1 MRIAY
6 FTESLPPLT
15 DGVARTYTRL
25 AETLNRRKIDFLFF
39 APVLPKE
46 QEPWRGRVVSV
57 PWVPFPLY
65 RYYRVGLPNPFRLT
79 PILDKFRPDLI
90 QVAAPTPMGI
100 FGQHYAF
107 KHNIPLVSSY
117 HTHFVDYFPYYHVN
131 WAIKWGWDY
140 MRWFYNRTQA
150 TFGPSN
156 DTLSELKKR
165 GFKNLELWPRGI
177 DRTRFSP
184 RLRSEALRKKL
195 GCGKEKLF
203 LFVGRM
209 VQEKGL
215 DELSQAASALRKQG
229 YKFHLAFA
237 GDGPYRKVME
247 ERLPQD
253 HYFGFIQGREL
264 SELYAS
270 SDLFVFPSTTETF
283 GNVVL
288 EAMASG
294 LPVVG
299 AAQGGSLDLVKPGE
313 NGFLA
318 KPLDGE
324 DFARQVKTLLDN
336 PRAMKKMAKG
346 ALQTAAKYHWPVIN
360 NMLLSHCRSLMEKPQ
375 PRGTVVKSLQPA

>member
-15 DGVARTYTRL
+15 DGVARTFTRL
-25 AETLNRRKIDFLFF
+25 AETLNRRKIDFRFF

-46 QEPWRGRVVSV
+46 QEPWRGRVIHVPSV
-57 PWVPFPLY
+57 AFPLY
-65 RYYRVGLPNPFRLT
+65 RYYRVGLPNPFHLT
-79 PILDKFRPDLI
+79 PILDRFRPDLI

-100 FGQHYAF
+100 FGQNYAF
-107 KHNIPLVSSY
+107 KHKIPCVSSY
-117 HTHFVDYFPYYHVN
+117 HTHFVDYFPYYRFR
-131 WAIKWGWDY
+131 WAEEWGWNF
-140 MRWFYNRTQA
+140 MRWFYNRTRA
-150 TFGPSN
+150 IFAPSH
-156 DTLSELKKR
+156 DTVSELKKR
-165 GFKNLELWPRGI
+165 GFKGLELWPRGI
-177 DRTRFSP
+177 DRSRFSP

-195 GCGKEKLF
+195 GVGKEKLL

-209 VQEKGL
+209 VEEKGL
-215 DELSQAASALRKQG
+215 HELSEAALLLRKQG
-229 YKFHLAFA
+229 YQFHLAFA

-247 ERLPQD
+247 KRLPHD

-288 EAMASG
+288 EAFASG

-299 AAQGGSLDLVKPGE
+299 AAQGGSLDLVKPDT

-318 KPLDGE
+318 KPLDAR
-324 DFARQVKTLLDN
+324 DFAGKVKYLLDR
-336 PRAMKKMAKG
+336 PKTIWRLSRG
-346 ALQTAAKYHWPVIN
+346 ALRTAAHFDWQKIN
-360 NMLLSHCRSLMEKPQ
+360 GDLLEQCQSL
-375 PRGTVVKSLQPA
+375 L